1 MAAWLIIEKDKLPLN
16 VDLSLRYALVHD
28 LVEVYAGDSFAL
40 DPVQV
45 AAKADKEAAAIQS
58 LENNPLTSDLAKS
71 IQEYESLA
79 NEEAKFIYSLDKL
92 MPAFGVLYG
101 NGSIWKD
108 HRMSQPDWEDKFR
121 AKIETSQY
129 TQPYLQF
136 VIDEQKRHPELF
148 V

>member
-1 MAAWLIIEKDKLPLN
+1 
-16 VDLSLRYALVHD
+16 VHD

-45 AAKADKEAAAIQS
+45 ATKAEKETAAMKR
-58 LENNPLTSDLAKS
+58 LESDLLTNNFAVS

-101 NGSIWKD
+101 GESIWKD
-108 HRMSQPDWEDKFR
+108 HNMSQPDWESKFR

-129 TQPYLQF
+129 TAPYLKF
-136 VIDEQKRHPELF
+136 VIDEQKKHPELF
-148 V
+148 A